1 MAFHQG
7 DQTHQMTH
15 HTASFAPR
23 QFGHIG
29 VFLLRHDGR
38 TRGEAVCQLDES
50 KVLAHPNDQLFRQAA
65 DVHHAQRGR
74 CCELD
79 GKVAVAHRIQ
89 AVLAQLRLALGVDH
103 AQGLGDTR
111 TVQRVGG
118 ASQCSRPQG
127 QAVDAVSDFTHAL
140 FVPREHFHIRQQ
152 VVRQADGLRHLQM
165 GETGHHGLG
174 VLGRNLHQS
183 ALQVVEQFADG
194 VDFIAQPQAHIG
206 RHLVVA
212 AAAGVQALA
221 CVAHQLGQPCFDVE
235 VNVFEFQL
243 PLELAAFN
251 VLCDLLQA
259 ALDVGQVLRVD
270 DALRLQHL
278 GMGQAASDVS
288 LPQALVEKHAGGVA
302 LHQLAHGFREQG
314 GPSLGFAVER
324 VGGCHAGILGVVF
337 DL

>member
-1 MAFHQG
+1 
-7 DQTHQMTH
+7 MTH

-38 TRGEAVCQLDES
+38 TGGEAVGQLNER

-127 QAVDAVSDFTHAL
+127 QAVGAGADFTHAL

-174 VLGRNLHQS
+174 VLRRDVHQG
-183 ALQVVEQFADG
+183 ALQVLQQFADG

-212 AAAGVQALA
+212 AATRVQAFA
-221 CVAHQLGQPCFDVE
+221 RVAHQLGEPRFDVE
-235 VNVFEFQL
+235 VNVLQLQL
-243 PLELAAFN
+243 PLKLAAFN
-251 VLCDLLQA
+251 VLGDLLET
-259 ALDVGQVLRVD
+259 ALDVGQVLSAD
-270 DALRLQHL
+270 DALGLQHL
-278 GMGQAASDVS
+278 GMGQAALDVRS
-288 LPQALVEKHAGGVA
+288 PQALVEKHAGGVA

-314 GPSLGFAVER
+314 GPSLGFAV
-324 VGGCHAGILGVVF
+324 
-337 DL
+337 